1 MAATPR
7 TPEYVTKL
15 KVVSILVRLAIDWV
29 RLIHAGYRRNNH
41 SPAAMTTDHL
51 VAFSIAA
58 NDPQGEGKRLNVS
71 QIAKE
76 LAIDR
81 RVARDTLD
89 HLAKSEIVDV
99 VDGSSPSYGVIIKDG
114 RIDWDRLA
122 DMIEKAA
129 DDIRAVRG
137 QRALSSAGY
146 KDGI

>member
-1 MAATPR
+1 MEASPR
-7 TPEYVTKL
+7 TPDYVTKL
-15 KVVSILVRLAIDWV
+15 KVVSILARLAIDWV

-89 HLAKSEIVDV
+89 YLVKAEIVDA
-99 VDGSSPSYGVIIKDG
+99 VDGSIPLYGLIVKEG
-114 RIDWDRLA
+114 RVDWDRLA
-122 DMIEKAA
+122 DMVEKAA
-129 DDIRAVRG
+129 DDIRAVR
-137 QRALSSAGY
+137 R
-146 KDGI
+146 KH

>member
-1 MAATPR
+1 MEASPR
-7 TPEYVTKL
+7 TPDYVTKL
-15 KVVSILVRLAIDWV
+15 KMVSILARLAIDWV

-89 HLAKSEIVDV
+89 YLVKAEIVDA
-99 VDGSSPSYGVIIKDG
+99 VDGSIPLYGLIVKEG
-114 RIDWDRLA
+114 RVDWDRLA
-122 DMIEKAA
+122 DMVEKAA
-129 DDIRAVRG
+129 DDIRAVR
-137 QRALSSAGY
+137 R
-146 KDGI
+146 KH